1 MKKFLIRLIGW
12 ILSLAVIA
20 GGAYLSYLTSD
31 FDEFEADVNNVIA
44 QLESMGSM
52 FGGGETT
59 PENGGETTPEDGSE
73 TTPENGGETTPE
85 DGGETN
91 PEEGGESV
99 NPENQ
104 YFAVQDKFRI
114 VIMEKYSI
122 RFWGLLI
129 CILLVAVVIFIIST
143 DINGNGIWTQI
154 EGAFKDV
161 FPFLSNSE
169 NDVPE
174 STNKNPSD
182 YSGPFLDGG
191 SND

>member
-59 PENGGETTPEDGSE
+59 PENGGETTPEDG
-73 TTPENGGETTPE
+73 GETTPE

-143 DINGNGIWTQI
+143 DIDGNGIWTQI

-174 STNKNPSD
+174 STNKTPSD

>member
-1 MKKFLIRLIGW
+1 
-12 ILSLAVIA
+12 
-20 GGAYLSYLTSD
+20 
-31 FDEFEADVNNVIA
+31 
-44 QLESMGSM
+44 
-52 FGGGETT
+52 
-59 PENGGETTPEDGSE
+59 
-73 TTPENGGETTPE
+73 
-85 DGGETN
+85 
-91 PEEGGESV
+91 
-99 NPENQ
+99 
-104 YFAVQDKFRI
+104 
-114 VIMEKYSI
+114 MEKYSI

-143 DINGNGIWTQI
+143 DIDGNDIWTQI